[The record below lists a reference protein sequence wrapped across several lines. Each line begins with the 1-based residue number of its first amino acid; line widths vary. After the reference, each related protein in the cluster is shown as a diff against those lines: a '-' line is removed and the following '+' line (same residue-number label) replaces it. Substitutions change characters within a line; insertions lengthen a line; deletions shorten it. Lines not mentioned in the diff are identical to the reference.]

1 MVLSV
6 MRYIVLYCILIYNL
20 FINYNIILQV
30 LHPETLKRRLRTTMQ
45 LHSNTNI
52 QLYSK
57 PTSSNTNLA
66 F

>member
-1 MVLSV
+1 
-6 MRYIVLYCILIYNL
+6 VLYCILIYNL